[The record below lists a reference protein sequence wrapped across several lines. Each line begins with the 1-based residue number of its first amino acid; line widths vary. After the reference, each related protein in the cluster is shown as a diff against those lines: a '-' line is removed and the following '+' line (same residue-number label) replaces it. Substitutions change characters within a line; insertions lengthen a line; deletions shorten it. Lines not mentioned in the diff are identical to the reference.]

1 MASRAI
7 SAGRGGGLLH
17 TLSRHRWPYLFI
29 APWYLLYG
37 GFMLY
42 PVVYSFW
49 LSFQDWRGTRG
60 TNFIGLTNYQNL
72 IADDLFRQALVNTLL
87 IGLMYVPLML
97 FLALLLAVVLNSA
110 LLRLRTF
117 FRAAIFAPYITSTVI
132 MAMVF
137 ALIYNEQSGILN
149 VLLRALH
156 IPAVNWTG
164 STEWS
169 KVSVAGLLLWHWTGY
184 NMILMLAGLQTISPD
199 LYEAASIDGG
209 SAQQQFFRITVP
221 MMRPVILFTAVL
233 STIGTFKIFNEPYVL
248 TGGGPLNS
256 SLTVLLYLYNQGF
269 QAFKLGYAA
278 ALAYVVVGIVLVL
291 SLAQFRLLRETD
303 DR

>member
-1 MASRAI
+1 
-7 SAGRGGGLLH
+7 
-17 TLSRHRWPYLFI
+17 
-29 APWYLLYG
+29 
-37 GFMLY
+37 
-42 PVVYSFW
+42 
-49 LSFQDWRGTRG
+49 
-60 TNFIGLTNYQNL
+60 
-72 IADDLFRQALVNTLL
+72 
-87 IGLMYVPLML
+87 
-97 FLALLLAVVLNSA
+97 
-110 LLRLRTF
+110 
-117 FRAAIFAPYITSTVI
+117 
-132 MAMVF
+132 MVF